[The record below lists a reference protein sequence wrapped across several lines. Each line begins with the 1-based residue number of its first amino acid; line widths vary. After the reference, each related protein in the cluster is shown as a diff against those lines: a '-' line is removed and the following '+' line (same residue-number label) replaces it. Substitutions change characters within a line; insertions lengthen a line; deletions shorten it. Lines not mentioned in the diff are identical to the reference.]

1 MKKVLMISVFLMMV
15 LTGTTYGYDSQLA
28 ARFDAMFSQLT
39 PEMIAKRP
47 CEISAKQLFDMI
59 KKKEDFVILDI
70 RTPQEM
76 AVVGVTLKNTLQIP
90 MHVLFKE
97 ENLKKLPKDKPI
109 IVVCHTGT
117 RAAAAVI
124 ALRAVG
130 FMNAWMFKNG
140 IGELAKEA
148 GRSVV
153 DVLW

>member
-1 MKKVLMISVFLMMV
+1 MRRIFALSIVLMLSTAGM
-15 LTGTTYGYDSQLA
+15 TYGYDSQLA
-28 ARFDAMFSQLT
+28 LRFDAMFSQLT

-47 CEISAKQLFDMI
+47 CEINAKQLFEMI

-76 AVVGVTLKNTLQIP
+76 AVVGITLKNTLQIP
-90 MHVLFKE
+90 MHVLFQE
-97 ENLKKLPKDKPI
+97 ENLKKLPQDKKI
-109 IVVCHTGT
+109 VVVCHTGT

-124 ALRAVG
+124 ALRAIG
-130 FMNAWMFKNG
+130 FKNAWMFKNG